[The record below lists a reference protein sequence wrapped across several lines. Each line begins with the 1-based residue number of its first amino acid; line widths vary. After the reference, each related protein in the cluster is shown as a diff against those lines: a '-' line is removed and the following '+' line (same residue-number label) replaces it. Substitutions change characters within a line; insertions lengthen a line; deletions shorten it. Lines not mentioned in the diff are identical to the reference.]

1 MNLYVWVKWIGNSIW
16 QMIWSIN
23 TRGSGHVFKCL
34 ITEMSTE
41 NGVALPTSIR
51 RFRLFLFYVC
61 SLASFARELLGH
73 TSSRIRSIFS
83 FCASLIT
90 LARTTLQSER
100 TNAFVIILLR
110 RRLGMRK
117 CNITFWCDL
126 IRIEDLF
133 PLFLTF
139 FCYCRRFTAFLD
151 VCSDCCFYAIIYLFI
166 YRKFSLH
173 FFFRN

>member
-23 TRGSGHVFKCL
+23 TRGLGHVFKCL

-41 NGVALPTSIR
+41 NGVALPTSVQ

-61 SLASFARELLGH
+61 SLASFSRELLGH

-90 LARTTLQSER
+90 LARTTLQKW
-100 TNAFVIILLR
+100 TNGSIRNHITAPAPGHAQMQYHFLMRPDTDWRFVSFVF
-110 RRLGMRK
+110 
-117 CNITFWCDL
+117 N
-126 IRIEDLF
+126 
-133 PLFLTF
+133 FL
-139 FCYCRRFTAFLD
+139 CYCRYFTAFLD
-151 VCSDCCFYAIIYLFI
+151 VFNACCFCALIYLFI
-166 YRKFSLH
+166 DRKFSFT
-173 FFFRN
+173 FFF